1 MKKTLLNRISA
12 DPAILHGAPAIA
24 GHRIAVATVLD
35 RLAAGES
42 IKDLLADYDGVTLED
57 ILACIAY
64 GAMLARGSLLDVMAG
79 QSK

>member
-1 MKKTLLNRISA
+1 MKKELLKRITSN
-12 DPAILHGAPAIA
+12 PAILHGAPAIA

-35 RLAAGES
+35 RLSAGES
-42 IKDLLADYDGVTLED
+42 VKDLLSDYDGVSVED

-64 GAMLARGSLLDVMAG
+64 GAMLARGSLLDVIAG